1 MNKLGFA
8 IKRASEGAG
17 IRYKCNE
24 GPWTNKVT
32 DIREYLKL
40 FTGLDG
46 TDNAVSFMSFD
57 ETGCYL
63 TLLRA
68 ISGRTGD
75 FLSGWI
81 YIPNT
86 LDITG
91 KQVVAAHDFV
101 KKVLMLSNLSEIKD
115 EIETFFGKEYP
126 QREFSPSYNS
136 TNGSLFGVRFLG
148 LYYSLEEILDKDRYQ
163 DYYSQYKAIFLLD
176 KSGPVQISKENS
188 SKFENLTNTEIK
200 KYCVLRNPSINAI
213 KALGKDVRVQ
223 YKGKDFLCPIIVK
236 KGTKVELSLIRPGF
250 ESQKLQPITVSEEVQ
265 NVELPSSCKWMKEIT
280 GSLFKVYDHKT
291 KEPIKAQ
298 SLRIL
303 VNNTDI
309 ITRHCALSEEECR
322 NAKITV
328 SANGYEEVSDQVD
341 LLDSYNNPVKVS
353 LRKKKTSYSRD
364 IILRNGET
372 AKMSLEGESIPSP
385 PLEGYDYNSEMGAFE
400 LSSKYVWKQRL
411 WGALGTLAAV
421 LLIWSGVKIV
431 DWWDSHEFQFGWPP
445 IVEKAEEQSDQFAD
459 VTEVPVPTEDE
470 TTSKAIEYMNNNDK
484 WAKDTLDKLVPDLY
498 DMINGYRFEEI
509 TQQDYPNCD
518 NFARIKRMAKTML
531 DAGHKMAPNHFCDD
545 GVITLDNWVT
555 KVNEMLTKASLSTDN
570 ASTNSQVDKS
580 NESASQE
587 NKNSHNQSSRITG
600 KASSQEA
607 QKSNDKSKEKAKTKE
622 EKPKQGEANKQTRR
636 GGIPVTNSNPDGG
649 NH

>member
-46 TDNAVSFMSFD
+46 TDNAVTFMSFD

-91 KQVVAAHDFV
+91 KQVVTAHDFV

-115 EIETFFGKEYP
+115 EIEMFFGKEYP

-445 IVEKAEEQSDQFAD
+445 IVEKAQDTPKNQLGEII
-459 VTEVPVPTEDE
+459 EVPVPTEDDA
-470 TTSKAIEYMNNNDK
+470 TTKAIEYMNSNDK
-484 WAKDTLDKLVPDLY
+484 WAKDSLDKYVPGLY
-498 DMINGYRFEEI
+498 EMINGYRFEELS
-509 TQQDYPNCD
+509 QKDFSDCE
-518 NFARIKRMAKTML
+518 NFTRIKRTAKAMY
-531 DAGHKMAPNHFCDD
+531 DAGHKKAPNHFCDD
-545 GVITLDNWVT
+545 GVITVDNWVE
-555 KVNEMLTKASLSTDN
+555 KVNGMLTDLSTSATGSTEDN
-570 ASTNSQVDKS
+570 QPKKTASKDKGT
-580 NESASQE
+580 QPT
-587 NKNSHNQSSRITG
+587 SSKITG
-600 KASSQEA
+600 KPAKPDAKKNDEASKKEPKKDSQPPTKPA
-607 QKSNDKSKEKAKTKE
+607 TPAKGSRGSMPTK
-622 EKPKQGEANKQTRR
+622 T
-636 GGIPVTNSNPDGG
+636 D
-649 NH
+649 